1 MKKIKIKGKDYVEVH
16 ERVKEF
22 HNQYPNGSITTE
34 IIEMT
39 DRFIT
44 KTTVIPDIGVPERY
58 FTGVAYEKESEG
70 FINKTSALENCE
82 TSSVGRALGFLN
94 IGIDT
99 SIASYDE
106 VSNAIEQQKS
116 KPAPKPKK
124 VVKVDDKLNVSVE
137 DIKEK
142 FDGVE
147 VKNLV
152 NFGKHNGK
160 DWSEVPQKYV
170 EWCAEGSKV
179 DWQRDEAQKELDRRS
194 GNVPDRPNR
203 ASGGMSEVALEEVD
217 EFEGMPS

>member
-1 MKKIKIKGKDYVEVH
+1 MKKIQIKGKDYVEVH

-22 HNQYPNGSITTE
+22 HNQYPNGSISTE

-44 KTTVIPDIGVPERY
+44 KTTVIPDIGVPERC
-58 FTGVAYEKESEG
+58 FTGVAYEKEDDS

-106 VSNAIEQQKS
+106 VSNAINQQKS
-116 KPAPKPKK
+116 KPAPKQTMNVDSDLK
-124 VVKVDDKLNVSVE
+124 VTVESV
-137 DIKEK
+137 KEK
-142 FDGVE
+142 FGGSE
-147 VKNLV
+147 IKNLV

-160 DWSEVPQKYV
+160 DWSEVPEDYINWVCKN
-170 EWCAEGSKV
+170 SKV
-179 DWQRDEAQKELDRRS
+179 DWQRDEAQKELDRRN